1 MKKTNFFVPICINP
15 FSSYHFLNTLFS
27 SKIPMFIFC
36 TRLFCFQASICRQIC
51 PYMFMTI
58 LRKNTHV
65 IHFTL
70 VMILQFQRII
80 PDDFTII
87 ITICIHFPKSPGRE
101 PIRIDLSHSK
111 DVTWRCR
118 RTGLSVGILRER
130 RQR

>member
-1 MKKTNFFVPICINP
+1 
-15 FSSYHFLNTLFS
+15 
-27 SKIPMFIFC
+27 MFIFLH
-36 TRLFCFQASICRQIC
+36 TAFLLSDKRLQADL

-65 IHFTL
+65 IRFTL

-101 PIRIDLSHSK
+101 PIRN
-111 DVTWRCR
+111 
-118 RTGLSVGILRER
+118 
-130 RQR
+130 